1 MQNYVGVQTPENIHK
16 IEHNVED
23 VNTHV
28 FCYNNQQACHLL
40 NSIQYVCP
48 STFFPYLTSFMI
60 FYLSHFS
67 HSSYLPCVYVC

>member
-28 FCYNNQQACHLL
+28 FAITINKLVIY
-40 NSIQYVCP
+40 
-48 STFFPYLTSFMI
+48 
-60 FYLSHFS
+60 
-67 HSSYLPCVYVC
+67 